1 MRKKMEIYI
10 KIAENYQENE
20 MKIHSLKKK
29 VKSLL

>member
-1 MRKKMEIYI
+1 MEIYI
-10 KIAENYQENE
+10 KTAENYQESE